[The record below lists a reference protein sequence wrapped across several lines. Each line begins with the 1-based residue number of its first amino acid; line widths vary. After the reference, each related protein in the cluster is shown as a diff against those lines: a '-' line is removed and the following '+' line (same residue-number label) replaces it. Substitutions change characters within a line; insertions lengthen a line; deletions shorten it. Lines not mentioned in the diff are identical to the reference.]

1 MLENMESW
9 AGFPCFVK
17 LRGRVYIRGRRYGK
31 RKVMIDFKLVEL
43 KDKELIEPSLMRWGN
58 QDCNLSFV
66 NLCSWQF
73 MTDSRWAMVEGC
85 LVFRFTLDEENVV
98 YTMPVGEGD
107 WKAAV
112 ESLKEQS
119 GREGHTLR
127 IHGVFPWLEEWFN
140 KEYPGEFEYGLDRDY
155 FDYIY
160 LRQDLAELKG
170 KYLQAKRNHVNKFKR
185 TYAYCYEPL
194 TPALI
199 PHCLEL
205 EEKWCEE
212 HGCDEAESLEH
223 ERKALNFA
231 LRHFEELDLFG
242 GTIWVDG
249 EIVAFTYGAPIN
261 QDTFGSHIEKADSRV
276 DGAYAIINQE
286 FAKHLPERF
295 KYVNREEDLGIPG
308 LRKAKLSYHP
318 VILLEKGYA
327 EWRKK

>member
-1 MLENMESW
+1 MDYCSGCAWLSLWRFSQPSPWTRWRET
-9 AGFPCFVK
+9 V
-17 LRGRVYIRGRRYGK
+17 LYT
-31 RKVMIDFKLVEL
+31 RKVT
-43 KDKELIEPSLMRWGN
+43 R
-58 QDCNLSFV
+58 
-66 NLCSWQF
+66 
-73 MTDSRWAMVEGC
+73 
-85 LVFRFTLDEENVV
+85 
-98 YTMPVGEGD
+98 
-107 WKAAV
+107 
-112 ESLKEQS
+112 
-119 GREGHTLR
+119 
-127 IHGVFPWLEEWFN
+127 
-140 KEYPGEFEYGLDRDY
+140 
-155 FDYIY
+155 
-160 LRQDLAELKG
+160 
-170 KYLQAKRNHVNKFKR
+170 
-185 TYAYCYEPL
+185 PL